1 LDSNLSLK
9 LGDHALSRD
18 LFSEDYACLANN
30 ENKPIKW
37 MALESINNNI
47 YNVKTDLWSCGVVIW
62 EIFKFASQ
70 PYEEIDAFELA
81 DYLMEND
88 KNRLDKP
95 ANCPSE
101 LFEIYSKCWNTSSSL
116 RPTLKELFYSIH
128 KFYTALNN
136 NYV

>member
-1 LDSNLSLK
+1 MDANLSLK
-9 LGDHALSRD
+9 LGDYALSRD
-18 LFSEDYACLANN
+18 LFPEDYACLANN

-47 YNVKTDLWSCGVVIW
+47 YNVKTDLWSCGVAIW
-62 EIFKFASQ
+62 ECFKFASQ
-70 PYEEIDAFELA
+70 PYEHIDAFELA
-81 DYLMEND
+81 DYLMESD

-95 ANCPSE
+95 INCPDE
-101 LFEIYSKCWNTSSSL
+101 LFDIYSKCWNTSSIL

-136 NYV
+136 NFV